1 MKEERLQSFL
11 KQKEI
16 HIPLFWFQ
24 NYEKL
29 KISLEELIFLM
40 YLKEKGETFLF
51 NPQEMK
57 EELGLDLPKIMEFIS
72 SLEEKKLLRVETYK
86 NDKKIVEER
95 VNLSNFY
102 QKYQSL
108 FLEDMMEKEE
118 VVDHNLFEQV
128 EKEFGRTLS
137 PSEIEF
143 MKAWMQN
150 FKEEIILEAVKEA
163 SLNGVSSIRYI
174 DRILYEWD
182 KQGIKKKEDVEHYL
196 MKRKKKEE
204 KEPLEVFDY
213 DWFEEDEEE

>member
-1 MKEERLQSFL
+1 
-11 KQKEI
+11 
-16 HIPLFWFQ
+16 
-24 NYEKL
+24 
-29 KISLEELIFLM
+29 M

-72 SLEEKKLLRVETYK
+72 SLEEKKLLCVETYK

-118 VVDHNLFEQV
+118 VVDYNLFEQV

-182 KQGIKKKEDVEHYL
+182 KQEIKKKEDVEHYL

>member
-16 HIPLFWFQ
+16 HIPLFWYQ

-72 SLEEKKLLRVETYK
+72 SLEEKKLLCVETYK